1 MQNNAE
7 LFCENIKKLRK
18 KKGLSQKQMA
28 KIMGI
33 STITLSWLERGHV
46 PQDMDVEVILN
57 LSEFYHCESKDLFLP

>member
-1 MQNNAE
+1 MKTE
-7 LFCENIKKLRK
+7 SEIFCANIKELRK

-33 STITLSWLERGHV
+33 STITLSWLEKGHI
-46 PQDMDVEVILN
+46 PKDIEVEVIFN